1 MAKIHQQIRAKNNQI
16 FDIRSC
22 SIEDIDKLQSFFRQ
36 GASES
41 THTLLCKEY
50 EQSSSK
56 LKTKILN
63 ALSNPSE
70 IYLCVF
76 DEKKIIAQ
84 MHLKALS
91 LDHPWIK
98 HIAEFGMMVLEGYWN
113 LGIGT
118 SLLKI
123 MEKFSKTIG
132 ILKIEAK
139 VRGSNKRGLALYQKQ
154 GYVIEGT
161 RKKAA
166 FINGKFEDEYFIA
179 KFIEPVQ
186 PK

>member
-1 MAKIHQQIRAKNNQI
+1 M
-16 FDIRSC
+16 RSC
-22 SIEDIDKLQSFFRQ
+22 CIEDIGELQSFFRQ

-41 THTLLCKEY
+41 THTLLCKGHER
-50 EQSSSK
+50 SSSK
-56 LKTKILN
+56 LETRILN

-70 IYLCVF
+70 VYMCVI

-84 MHLKALS
+84 TYLKAIS
-91 LDHPWIK
+91 PNHPWIK
-98 HIAEFGMMVLEGYWN
+98 HIAEFGLIISKNHWN

-118 SLLKI
+118 ALLEI

-132 ILKIEAK
+132 ISKIEAK
-139 VRGSNKRGLALYQKQ
+139 VRVTNKRGLALYQKQ

-161 RKKAA
+161 RKNAA

-179 KFIEPVQ
+179 KFLEPVR